1 MASARFIVSGMVQGV
16 FFRASAQARAREL
29 GLTGFAKNR
38 ADGGVELV
46 ASGTTEA
53 LSELEH
59 WLHAGPPAAR
69 VDAVEREDLAPQE
82 HIDFARL

>member
-1 MASARFIVSGMVQGV
+1 MASARFIVSGIVQGV
-16 FFRASAQARAREL
+16 FFRASTQARARKL

-38 ADGGVELV
+38 ADGGVEVV
-46 ASGTTEA
+46 ASGTSEA

-59 WLHAGPPAAR
+59 WLHAGPPAAH
-69 VDAVEREDLAPQE
+69 VDAVEREELALQE